1 MGRALTD
8 IALRST
14 YKIRMRLGSFQGRMA
29 RAKDPHR
36 NITKEV
42 VGADAHQQ
50 MGLLG
55 ARQVQPPAQAEAHHQ
70 HHQYH

>member
-1 MGRALTD
+1 
-8 IALRST
+8 
-14 YKIRMRLGSFQGRMA
+14 MA

-42 VGADAHQQ
+42 VGTDAHQQ